1 MKSNRKILII
11 ALIVSLF
18 ATIGCA
24 TTQMADQSVSD
35 MATVSADFDRVM
47 VEFAKNWPYISG
59 AIDGAYEG
67 RTFAIPNGHIELKE
81 AIDTIIIGLNDDIDK
96 LTKYDKGKMATL
108 WASLV
113 TSELIRWIKEFK
125 PDILQLIP
133 VALIN
138 F

>member
-1 MKSNRKILII
+1 MKKTLII

-67 RTFAIPNGHIELKE
+67 RTFNVPNGHIELKE
-81 AIDTIIIGLNDDIDK
+81 AIDAIVEKGDLDK
-96 LTKYDKGKMATL
+96 YAKGKIATL

-125 PDILQLIP
+125 PDILKLIP